1 LRLVFDLLKINEL
14 LQVYSIGYSTQDVK
28 AVINHD
34 FKINMSNIVLDGKQG
49 DVLNMPRWIAQILES
64 EKHAEIQE
72 PDMGIELTQS
82 ISKENF
88 QGEELSHLEPDFY
101 IKVTGYIARQSEKEQ
116 DRLQSLLKTLIR
128 KRLGK
133 IIPRANS
140 MELTA
145 ELAKKLSIEER
156 ALYNTIH
163 KNSADFEAQI
173 FGDDK

>member
-1 LRLVFDLLKINEL
+1 M
-14 LQVYSIGYSTQDVK
+14 YSIGYGTEDVK
-28 AVINHD
+28 TVINHD
-34 FKINMSNIVLDGKQG
+34 FKINVSNVTISGKQG
-49 DVLNMPRWIAQILES
+49 EVLNMPRWIAQTLES

-101 IKVTGYIARQSEKEQ
+101 IKVKGYMARQSEKER
-116 DRLQSLLKTLIR
+116 DRLESLLNTLIR

-145 ELAKKLSIEER
+145 DLAKKLSIEER
-156 ALYNTIH
+156 SLYNTIH
-163 KNSADFEAQI
+163 KNSTEFMSQI
-173 FGDDK
+173 FGDIQ

>member
-1 LRLVFDLLKINEL
+1 MKINEL
-14 LQVYSIGYSTQDVK
+14 LEAYSVGYSMQDVK
-28 AVINHD
+28 VVVNHD
-34 FKINMSNIVLDGKQG
+34 FKVGVSNIQFEGKQG
-49 DVLNMPRWIAQILES
+49 DIINMPRWIGQILES

-101 IKVTGYIARQSEKEQ
+101 IKVSGYIARQPEKEQ

-140 MELTA
+140 MELSA
-145 ELAKKLSIEER
+145 DLAKKLSIEER

-163 KNSADFEAQI
+163 KNSTEFVNQI
-173 FGDDK
+173 FGESK

>member
-1 LRLVFDLLKINEL
+1 MKINEL
-14 LQVYSIGYSTQDVK
+14 LQVYSIGHSLQDVK
-28 AVINHD
+28 TVINHD
-34 FKINMSNIVLDGKQG
+34 FKINMSNVVFDGKQG
-49 DVLNMPRWIAQILES
+49 DVLNMPRWISQILES
-64 EKHAEIQE
+64 EQHAEIQE

-101 IKVTGYIARQSEKEQ
+101 IKMTGYIARQPEKEQ

-145 ELAKKLSIEER
+145 EIAKKLSIEER

-163 KNSADFEAQI
+163 KNSTDFVEQI
-173 FGDDK
+173 FGDNK

>member
-1 LRLVFDLLKINEL
+1 MLKINKL
-14 LQVYSIGYSTQDVK
+14 LQIYSIGYALQDVK

-34 FKINMSNIVLDGKQG
+34 FKINVANVEIGGKQG
-49 DVLNMPRWIAQILES
+49 EVLNIPRWVAQTLES
-64 EKHAEIQE
+64 ENHAEIQE

-101 IKVTGYIARQSEKEQ
+101 IKVAGYMSRLSEK
-116 DRLQSLLKTLIR
+116 DFDKLQSLLNTLIR

-133 IIPRANS
+133 LVPRANS

-145 ELAKKLSIEER
+145 DLARKLSIEER

-163 KNSADFEAQI
+163 ENSADFIDQI
-173 FGDDK
+173 FGVKK

>member
-14 LQVYSIGYSTQDVK
+14 VQVYSIGYATQDVK

-34 FKINMSNIVLDGKQG
+34 FKINVSNITVEGKQG
-49 DVLNMPRWIAQILES
+49 DVLNIPRWIAQTLES

-101 IKVTGYIARQSEKEQ
+101 IRVAGYMSRQSEKEQ
-116 DRLQSLLKTLIR
+116 DKLQSLLKTLIR

-140 MELTA
+140 MDLTA
-145 ELAKKLSIEER
+145 DLAKKLSIEER
-156 ALYNTIH
+156 SLYNTIH
-163 KNSADFEAQI
+163 KNSTDFVNQI
-173 FGDDK
+173 FGDSK

>member
-1 LRLVFDLLKINEL
+1 M
-14 LQVYSIGYSTQDVK
+14 YSIGYGTEDVK
-28 AVINHD
+28 TVINHD
-34 FKINMSNIVLDGKQG
+34 FKINVSNVTISGKQG
-49 DVLNMPRWIAQILES
+49 EVLNMPRWIAQTLES

-72 PDMGIELTQS
+72 SDMGIELTQS

-101 IKVTGYIARQSEKEQ
+101 IKVKGYMARQSEKER
-116 DRLQSLLKTLIR
+116 DRLESLLNTLIR

-145 ELAKKLSIEER
+145 DLAKKLSIEER
-156 ALYNTIH
+156 SLYNTIH
-163 KNSADFEAQI
+163 KNSTEFMSQI
-173 FGDDK
+173 FGDTQ

>member
-1 LRLVFDLLKINEL
+1 MNINEL
-14 LQVYSIGYSTQDVK
+14 LQVYSIGYAIQDVK
-28 AVINHD
+28 ALINHD
-34 FKINMSNIVLDGKQG
+34 FKINVSNVVISGKQG
-49 DVLNMPRWIAQILES
+49 EVINMPRWIAQTLES

-72 PDMGIELTQS
+72 SDMGIELTQS

-101 IKVTGYIARQSEKEQ
+101 IKVKGYMARQSEKER
-116 DRLQSLLKTLIR
+116 DRLESLLNTLIR

-145 ELAKKLSIEER
+145 DLAKKLSIEER
-156 ALYNTIH
+156 SLYNTIH
-163 KNSADFEAQI
+163 KNSTEFTEQI
-173 FGDDK
+173 FGESK

>member
-1 LRLVFDLLKINEL
+1 M
-14 LQVYSIGYSTQDVK
+14 YGIGYNTEDVK
-28 AVINHD
+28 TVINHD
-34 FKINMSNIVLDGKQG
+34 FKINVSNVVVSGKQG
-49 DVLNMPRWIAQILES
+49 EVINMPRWIAQTLES

-72 PDMGIELTQS
+72 ADMGIELTQS

-101 IKVTGYIARQSEKEQ
+101 IKVKGYMARQSEKER
-116 DRLQSLLKTLIR
+116 DRLESLLNTLIR

-145 ELAKKLSIEER
+145 DLAKKLSIEER
-156 ALYNTIH
+156 SLYNTIH
-163 KNSADFEAQI
+163 KNSADFMEQI
-173 FGDDK
+173 FGDTK

>member
-1 LRLVFDLLKINEL
+1 M
-14 LQVYSIGYSTQDVK
+14 YGIGYSTEDVK
-28 AVINHD
+28 TVINHD
-34 FKINMSNIVLDGKQG
+34 FKINVSNVVISGKQG
-49 DVLNMPRWIAQILES
+49 EVINMPRWIAQTLES

-72 PDMGIELTQS
+72 TDMGIELTQS

-101 IKVTGYIARQSEKEQ
+101 IKVKGYMARQSEKER
-116 DRLQSLLKTLIR
+116 DRLESLLNTLIR

-145 ELAKKLSIEER
+145 DLAKKLSIEER
-156 ALYNTIH
+156 SLYNTIH
-163 KNSADFEAQI
+163 KNSIEFMEQI
-173 FGDDK
+173 FGDTK

>member
-1 LRLVFDLLKINEL
+1 M
-14 LQVYSIGYSTQDVK
+14 YSIGYGTEDVK
-28 AVINHD
+28 TVINHD
-34 FKINMSNIVLDGKQG
+34 FKINVSNVTISGKQG
-49 DVLNMPRWIAQILES
+49 EVLNMPRWIAQTLES

-101 IKVTGYIARQSEKEQ
+101 IKVKGYMTRQSEKER
-116 DRLQSLLKTLIR
+116 DRLESLLNTLIR

-145 ELAKKLSIEER
+145 DLAKKLSIEER
-156 ALYNTIH
+156 SLYNTIH
-163 KNSADFEAQI
+163 KNSAEFMSQI
-173 FGDDK
+173 FGDTQ